1 MRDRPIIYAGLAV
14 FLALFTYPFW
24 RDLSAGATTKG
35 PGQVLPRTAKECVA
49 SIEYMKTS
57 HMKLLLEWRDQAVRF
72 NNREFVAYNGKTYTR
87 NLTAT
92 CLGQCHG
99 VKADFCE
106 RCHNYAAVSATCW
119 DCHLDPKRT
128 LAARDS
134 RNLR

>member
-1 MRDRPIIYAGLAV
+1 MRDRPIIYSGLAV
-14 FLALFTYPFW
+14 FLALFTFPVW
-24 RDLSAGATTKG
+24 RNLLAGATTKG

-49 SIEYMKTS
+49 PIEYMKTS
-57 HMKLLLEWRDQAVRF
+57 HMKLLLDWRDQAVRL

-99 VKADFCE
+99 AKADFCD

-119 DCHLDPKRT
+119 DCHLDPQRT
-128 LAARDS
+128 LAARES